1 MPPETDVTVVTV
13 AWNSQAVIRDFIEC
27 LPAAMGGVTWQ
38 LVIADNASKDSTVEI
53 ARSLMPGARVV
64 QLGRNAGY
72 AAGINAAVGA
82 AEAGTH
88 LLVANPDIRLDAGS
102 GEILLGA
109 LREQGV
115 GIAVPQL
122 RDAAG
127 RLTFSIRRDPTVL
140 RALGEALM
148 GGDRA
153 GRWAP
158 LGETATRP
166 ESYDRGADVDWA
178 SGAIMAISHECAE
191 SVGRWD
197 ETMWLYSEETDYCL
211 RARDAGF
218 RVRYVPSARAVHLG
232 GESGESSLLWTAL
245 TVNRIRLF
253 ERRHSEVHTAA
264 FRSAVTLNEA
274 LRAIAGRATSRAAL
288 RTLTRS
294 RQLAP
299 PRPPTVS

>member
-1 MPPETDVTVVTV
+1 MGPETDVTVVTV
-13 AWNSQAVIRDFIEC
+13 AFNSQSVIGDFIEC
-27 LPAAMGGVTWQ
+27 LPAAMGGLTWR

-53 ARSLMPGARVV
+53 ARSVMRDARVV

-88 LLVANPDIRLDAGS
+88 LLVANPDIKLDAGS
-102 GEILLGA
+102 GEILLST
-109 LREQGV
+109 LHDRGV

-127 RLTFSIRRDPTVL
+127 GLTFSIRRDPTVL
-140 RALGEALM
+140 RALSEALI

-158 LGETATRP
+158 LGETVTRP
-166 ESYDRGADVDWA
+166 EAYDRATDVDWA
-178 SGAIMAISHECAE
+178 SGAIMAISRECAE

-211 RARDAGF
+211 RAREAGF
-218 RVRYVPSARAVHLG
+218 RVRYVPSARAVHIG
-232 GESGESSLLWTAL
+232 GESGENSLLWTAL

-253 ERRHSEVHTAA
+253 ERRHSRLHTAA

-274 LRAIAGRATSRAAL
+274 LRAVAGRATSRAAL